1 MLNRYS
7 RDFWLLCLNMLLFM
21 TSFNLILPELN
32 EFLSNLGGEDYKG
45 YIFIFWV
52 ISAAISRPFSGKLC
66 DEIGRKPI
74 VYFGLIV
81 SAIMLLIYP
90 LSTGIMMFFII
101 RFLHGFSTG
110 FQPTGVTTWVSDIV
124 QADRRG
130 EAMGIFGITISIG
143 IGLGQFMGSIIAQ
156 AIGVEGLFYVA
167 SGFGFVS
174 LLLIPGIQEPLESK
188 DRMRLRHLYVKP
200 HEIFD
205 PLVFTPAILMLIT
218 ATCSGIVFVTAPDHA
233 QFLGIENKGWFLAF
247 YTLSTMVVRVLA
259 GKFSDKYGRRNNLIA
274 GLLVLSISMYITG
287 IAEDPTIYTLSAF
300 AYGIATGINSP
311 ALFAWTSDLSNPQ
324 FKGRGLA
331 TLFICLEIG
340 IGLGAFATNS
350 FYENTFETLQWMY
363 IFGSGIALIGFV
375 FVLFANS
382 MNAYFQKR
390 AIRD

>member
-1 MLNRYS
+1 
-7 RDFWLLCLNMLLFM
+7 M

-32 EFLSNLGGEDYKG
+32 DFLTNLGGEEYKG

-81 SAIMLLIYP
+81 SAIMLLVYP
-90 LSTGIMMFFII
+90 LSTGIMMFFVI

-110 FQPTGVTTWVSDIV
+110 FHPTGVTTLVSDIV
-124 QADRRG
+124 PADRRG
-130 EAMGIFGITISIG
+130 EAMGIFGITISVG
-143 IGLGQFMGSIIAQ
+143 IGLGQFMGSIIAN
-156 AIGVEGLFYVA
+156 AIGIEGLFYAA
-167 SGFGFVS
+167 SGLGFLS
-174 LLLIPGIQEPLESK
+174 ILLIPGVKEPLEKK
-188 DRMRLRHLYVKP
+188 DRMRLKHLYVKP

-233 QFLGIENKGWFLAF
+233 KFLNIENKGWFLAF
-247 YTLSTMVVRVLA
+247 YTLSTMVVRVVA
-259 GKFSDKYGRRNNLIA
+259 GKFSDKYGRRNNLIV
-274 GLLVLSISMYITG
+274 GLLILAISMYLTG
-287 IAEDPTIYTLSAF
+287 IAENATVYTLSAF
-300 AYGIATGINSP
+300 SYGVATGINSP
-311 ALFAWTSDLSNPQ
+311 ALFAWTSDLSDPR

-350 FYENTFETLQWMY
+350 FYKNTFETLQWMY
-363 IFGSGIALIGFV
+363 VFGAFIALIGFV
-375 FVLFANS
+375 FVLFAHP

-390 AIRD
+390 AVRE

>member
-1 MLNRYS
+1 
-7 RDFWLLCLNMLLFM
+7 M

-32 EFLSNLGGEDYKG
+32 DFLTRLGGEDYKG

-81 SAIMLLIYP
+81 SAVMLLIYP
-90 LSTGIMMFFII
+90 LSTGIMMFFVI

-143 IGLGQFMGSIIAQ
+143 IGLGQFLGSIVANLVGID
-156 AIGVEGLFYVA
+156 GLFYVA
-167 SGFGFVS
+167 SGLGVIS
-174 LLLIPGIQEPLESK
+174 LLLIPGVKEPLEK
-188 DRMRLRHLYVKP
+188 RDRMRLSHLYVKP

-205 PLVFTPAILMLIT
+205 PLVFVPAILMLIT

-233 QFLGIENKGWFLAF
+233 KYLGIENKGWFLAF
-247 YTLSTMVVRVLA
+247 YTLSTMVVRVVA
-259 GKFSDKYGRRNNLIA
+259 GKLSDKYGRRNNLIA
-274 GLLVLSISMYITG
+274 GLLILAGAMFLTG
-287 IAEDPTIYTLSAF
+287 IAEDSTLYTLSAF
-300 AYGIATGINSP
+300 AYGVATGINSP

-340 IGLGAFATNS
+340 IGIGAFATNT
-350 FYENTFETLQWMY
+350 FYQNNFETIKWMY
-363 IFGSGIALIGFV
+363 LLGAVIALGGFV
-375 FVLFANS
+375 FVLFANPL
-382 MNAYFQKR
+382 NAYFQKR
-390 AIRD
+390 AVSE